1 MDSTVIGG
9 IVRQVLTAVAGG
21 LVTNGYIDADQLQQA
36 AGLIVA
42 VGTLAWSIIQK
53 KSAAKKLE
61 VAAQTGVNP
70 TTVQPK

>member
-1 MDSTVIGG
+1 MDSAVIGG

-21 LVTNGYIDADQLQQA
+21 LVTNGYLDADQLQQA

-42 VGTLAWSIIQK
+42 IGTLAWSIIQK
-53 KSAAKKLE
+53 KSAAKKIE

-70 TTVQPK
+70 DKVETK